1 MNDKRYLKETAI
13 LNFSAPEIQALID
26 RKGWRQMDDF
36 HKIKSIY
43 NYVRDDILF
52 GYNASDAISAVQVL
66 KDGFGQCNT
75 KATLLMALLR
85 AVNIPCRIHGFT
97 VYKKV
102 QKGATSGFVTRF
114 TPNEVIHTWTEVYF
128 EDTWYNLEGVIID
141 RAYLSRLQERFSD
154 CTGAF
159 CGYGVCVK
167 NFRAP
172 QIEWNRNHTYIQ
184 KEGIGQDFGVYD
196 SPDELLKEHRQ
207 PLSPLKSLVYQYL
220 GRHIMNR
227 NVRKIRGQ

>member
-1 MNDKRYLKETAI
+1 MNNKYYLKETAI

-26 RKGWRQMDDF
+26 RKGWRKMDDF

-43 NYVRDDILF
+43 NFVRDDILF
-52 GYNASDAISAVQVL
+52 GYNADDAIPASKVL

-75 KATLLMALLR
+75 KAILLMALLR
-85 AVNIPCRIHGFT
+85 AVKIPCRIHGFT

-102 QKGATSGFVTRF
+102 QKGATSGFVTKYA
-114 TPNEVIHTWTEVYF
+114 PDQVLHTWAEVYF
-128 EDTWYNLEGVIID
+128 EDTWYNLEGVILD
-141 RAYLSRLQERFSD
+141 RGYLKRLQEKFPNH
-154 CTGAF
+154 TGAF
-159 CGYGVCVK
+159 CGYGVCVDD
-167 NFRAP
+167 FRAP

-184 KEGIGQDFGVYD
+184 KAGIGQDFGVYD

-207 PLSPLKSLVYQYL
+207 PLSPVKNFVYRNL

-227 NVRKIRGQ
+227 NVRKIRR